1 MAFSNLSACSS
12 DLSYSS
18 RICLPG
24 SCDSCTGSSWQV
36 DDCPE
41 SCCEPPCCAPS
52 CCTSAPRLTLLCA
65 PVEGDLG
72 SSRNPPG
79 SGSESPGT
87 ERGGDNTIGKAVM
100 KDTQHVEIAPCDKCL
115 SPFHLKILFLPT
127 HSPLI
132 TLPLPSSSGLDGL
145 KFGLSVVIVSE
156 ACGPGKKIV
165 TKVIY
170 SIYNGKK
177 KHQKEETPQ
186 TCGDGRIVALEGCAF
201 SGTYIDVFPSPP
213 LYSSQKPCAVLGDM
227 QIKALRLKVIYS
239 QSNRATMHVG
249 TKWPRLDPAHSQSFV
264 WLHICNTEVTL
275 LTRSKDENPRVTFI
289 GSGGEAKAVL
299 GTIIQLLGISIT
311 TWKSKREPD
320 KVMGTAIVTVAQ
332 VRSRYEMARLLK
344 PSTFPSLDEKETF
357 LNMYVQGAAL
367 PARIHEESILIEF
380 RFQDLHLGEA
390 NAVPQVCIICQPEVP
405 APVSVPEAPPGAA
418 PLPSFSEVLPAAKGS
433 FVNRTEAPESHT
445 AAPNAFQRVDDD
457 PGPETCVI
465 SSGSR
470 DPAAVVQRGCVVQ
483 APSGTAR
490 PPCIPGEAN
499 TFSLV
504 SLPGYR
510 VAPKCS
516 SGAPQPEMPL
526 PQEDVSLCPLLSSSL
541 MAPDLEPPTP
551 MSRQPPGSSQHH
563 LSIPTLTFQGA
574 ML

>member
-79 SGSESPGT
+79 SGSESPGGH
-87 ERGGDNTIGKAVM
+87 EFNSWSRKIP
-100 KDTQHVEIAPCDKCL
+100 HVVEQLARVPQL
-115 SPFHLKILFLPT
+115 LKPMCSRPISHKRS
-127 HSPLI
+127 HSR
-132 TLPLPSSSGLDGL
+132 GLDGL

-165 TKVIY
+165 TKLTKRSMDPFY
-170 SIYNGKK
+170 LYL
-177 KHQKEETPQ
+177 PP
-186 TCGDGRIVALEGCAF
+186 GDKYQV
-201 SGTYIDVFPSPP
+201 
-213 LYSSQKPCAVLGDM
+213 
-227 QIKALRLKVIYS
+227 
-239 QSNRATMHVG
+239 N
-249 TKWPRLDPAHSQSFV
+249 
-264 WLHICNTEVTL
+264 HI
-275 LTRSKDENPRVTFI
+275 
-289 GSGGEAKAVL
+289 
-299 GTIIQLLGISIT
+299 
-311 TWKSKREPD
+311 
-320 KVMGTAIVTVAQ
+320 
-332 VRSRYEMARLLK
+332 RYEMARLLK

-390 NAVPQVCIICQPEVP
+390 NVVPQGSEFSQQISTKCLLP
-405 APVSVPEAPPGAA
+405 AKSETYQQAKHLNIHAQS
-418 PLPSFSEVLPAAKGS
+418 PLRSLPAAKGS

-526 PQEDVSLCPLLSSSL
+526 PQEDVSQS
-541 MAPDLEPPTP
+541 
-551 MSRQPPGSSQHH
+551 G
-563 LSIPTLTFQGA
+563 TFTSED
-574 ML
+574 

>member
-1 MAFSNLSACSS
+1 MEDVIILVTWLALSEYHTLQS

-79 SGSESPGT
+79 SGSESPGGH
-87 ERGGDNTIGKAVM
+87 EFNSWSRKIP
-100 KDTQHVEIAPCDKCL
+100 HVVEQLARVPQL
-115 SPFHLKILFLPT
+115 LKPMCSRPISHKRS
-127 HSPLI
+127 HSR
-132 TLPLPSSSGLDGL
+132 GLDGL

-165 TKVIY
+165 TKLTKRSMDPFCLY
-170 SIYNGKK
+170 L
-177 KHQKEETPQ
+177 PP
-186 TCGDGRIVALEGCAF
+186 GDKYQV
-201 SGTYIDVFPSPP
+201 
-213 LYSSQKPCAVLGDM
+213 
-227 QIKALRLKVIYS
+227 
-239 QSNRATMHVG
+239 N
-249 TKWPRLDPAHSQSFV
+249 
-264 WLHICNTEVTL
+264 HI
-275 LTRSKDENPRVTFI
+275 
-289 GSGGEAKAVL
+289 
-299 GTIIQLLGISIT
+299 
-311 TWKSKREPD
+311 
-320 KVMGTAIVTVAQ
+320 
-332 VRSRYEMARLLK
+332 RYEMARLLK
-344 PSTFPSLDEKETF
+344 SSTFPSLDEKETF

-390 NAVPQVCIICQPEVP
+390 NVVPQGSE
-405 APVSVPEAPPGAA
+405 
-418 PLPSFSEVLPAAKGS
+418 FSQQISTKCLLPAKSETYQQAKHL
-433 FVNRTEAPESHT
+433 NIHA
-445 AAPNAFQRVDDD
+445 
-457 PGPETCVI
+457 
-465 SSGSR
+465 
-470 DPAAVVQRGCVVQ
+470 QRGCVVQ

-526 PQEDVSLCPLLSSSL
+526 PQEDVSLPLLMQQSPPEPHVPDDDVNVWIQQEAWSSSTWEGRAGAG
-541 MAPDLEPPTP
+541 MADPDPLTSYDNCKGRQEKRGKEGDKDGRESFRSAAASTGGLNQTACHTQVAEAGGEMPPAKAPKNRHQAVTWKKMATLEKK
-551 MSRQPPGSSQHH
+551 
-563 LSIPTLTFQGA
+563 
-574 ML
+574 